1 MVSLLK
7 NQTVSLAKTSGTELT
22 RVAVGLGWD
31 PVKKKAGLFGSLFG
45 GGSDSIDLDASVV
58 MLDAN
63 ANPIDIVWFRKL
75 SSNCGSLHHRGDN
88 LTGEGEGD
96 DEVIDIK
103 LTSLSSNVKYL
114 AVTVN
119 SFRSQTFNEVDNAF
133 CRIFNTANRDKEI
146 CNYKLKEQGPH
157 TGVLIASLMRNGS
170 DWEFTAHGIPCN
182 GNTVEAMIPTIRQAL
197 I

>member
-7 NQTVSLAKTSGTELT
+7 NQTVSLAKTSGSELT
-22 RVAVGLGWD
+22 RIAVGLGWD
-31 PVKKKAGLFGSLFG
+31 PVKKKAGLFGGLFG

-63 ANPIDIVWFRKL
+63 ANSIDIVWFRKL